1 MIAVVLVVLAAGA
14 VGMAA
19 RRRWVGS
26 ERVARY
32 VLAAMLYVLF
42 PVVTFANVAHLRL
55 TTQIGVGLGLGYAS
69 LAVTG
74 LAGWFLGARVL
85 RLERPQTGAL
95 ICAGIL
101 ANTGYL
107 GLPLTAALLGSAGL
121 PTAVLYDQLV
131 SGPTLLIAGFGVG
144 AAFGTR
150 AGEGAGERVRAF
162 AARNPP
168 LVALVAGL
176 LAGPALAPGWLLDV
190 AHGIVLALLPLGFL
204 VVGVNLAAHRGWALG
219 GGRGRALGAA
229 LGLRLALAPLV
240 LIALSAALLGVP
252 DTYRLQ
258 SAMPTAVNSLVVAHA
273 YGLDLPLAA
282 AAIGWSTVLVLAGAL
297 AASLLL

>member
-1 MIAVVLVVLAAGA
+1 VIAVVLVVLVAGAAG
-14 VGMAA
+14 VAA
-19 RRRWVGS
+19 RRRWAGA
-26 ERVARY
+26 ERVARG

-55 TTQIGVGLGLGYAS
+55 TTQIGVGLGLAYAS
-69 LAVTG
+69 LAATG
-74 LAGWFLGARVL
+74 LAGWFVGARVL

-95 ICAGIL
+95 ICAGLL

-107 GLPLTAALLGSAGL
+107 GLPLTVALLGSGQL
-121 PTAVLYDQLV
+121 PTAVLYDQIV

-150 AGEGAGERVRAF
+150 AGVGAAQRVRAF

-168 LVALVAGL
+168 LLALVAGL

-190 AHGIVLALLPLGFL
+190 SHAIVLALLPLGFL
-204 VVGVNLAAHRGWALG
+204 AVGVNLASHGRPAWG
-219 GGRGRALGAA
+219 GGRALGAA
-229 LGLRLALAPLV
+229 LGLRLVFAPLA
-240 LIALSAALLGVP
+240 LLALSRLALGVP

-273 YGLDLPLAA
+273 YGLDLRLASA
-282 AAIGWSTVLVLAGAL
+282 AVGWSTALVLAGAL

>member
-1 MIAVVLVVLAAGA
+1 VIAVVLAVLVAGAAGI
-14 VGMAA
+14 AA
-19 RRRWVGS
+19 GRRWTAS
-26 ERVARY
+26 ERLARV

-55 TTQIGVGLGLGYAS
+55 TAQIGAGLGLAYAS

-74 LAGWFLGARVL
+74 LAGWFVGARLL

-95 ICAGIL
+95 ICAGLL

-107 GLPLTAALLGSAGL
+107 GLPLTVALLGGHEL
-121 PTAVLYDQLV
+121 PLAVLYDQLV

-150 AGEGAGERVRAF
+150 AGAGARQRVRAF
-162 AARNPP
+162 LARNPP
-168 LVALVAGL
+168 LAALVAGL
-176 LAGPALAPGWLLDV
+176 IAGPAYAPPWLLEV
-190 AHGIVLALLPLGFL
+190 SHAIVLALLPVGFL
-204 VVGVNLAAHRGWALG
+204 AVGVNLAAHGPPPR
-219 GGRGRALGAA
+219 GRGRALGAA
-229 LGLRLALAPLV
+229 VGLRVVFAPLV
-240 LIALSAALLGVP
+240 LLALSRAVLGVP
-252 DTYRLQ
+252 DAYRLQ
-258 SAMPTAVNSLVVAHA
+258 STMPTAVNSLVVAHA

-282 AAIGWSTVLVLAGAL
+282 AAVGWTTGAVLAGAL

>member
-1 MIAVVLVVLAAGA
+1 VIAVVLAVLVAGAAGI
-14 VGMAA
+14 AA
-19 RRRWVGS
+19 GRRWTAS
-26 ERVARY
+26 QRIARF

-55 TTQIGVGLGLGYAS
+55 TAQIGAGLGLAYAS

-74 LAGWFLGARVL
+74 LAGWFVGARVL

-95 ICAGIL
+95 ICAGLL

-107 GLPLTAALLGSAGL
+107 GLPLTVALLGSHQL
-121 PTAVLYDQLV
+121 PLAVLYDQLV

-150 AGEGAGERVRAF
+150 AGAGAAQRVRAF
-162 AARNPP
+162 LARNPP
-168 LVALVAGL
+168 LAALVAGL
-176 LAGPALAPGWLLDV
+176 VAGPASAPPWLLDV
-190 AHGIVLALLPLGFL
+190 SHAIVLALLPLGFL
-204 VVGVNLAAHRGWALG
+204 AVGVNLAAH
-219 GGRGRALGAA
+219 GRPPRDRVGALGAA
-229 LGLRLALAPLV
+229 VGLRVVFAPLV
-240 LIALSAALLGVP
+240 LLGLARAVLGVP
-252 DTYRLQ
+252 DAYRLQ
-258 SAMPTAVNSLVVAHA
+258 STMPTAVNSLVVAHA

-282 AAIGWSTVLVLAGAL
+282 AAVGASTGLVLAGAL

>member
-1 MIAVVLVVLAAGA
+1 VIAVVLAVLVAGAAGIVA
-14 VGMAA
+14 G
-19 RRRWVGS
+19 RRWTAS
-26 ERVARY
+26 ERIARA
-32 VLAAMLYVLF
+32 VLGAMLYVLF

-55 TTQIGVGLGLGYAS
+55 TTQIGVGLGLAYAT
-69 LAVTG
+69 LVLTG
-74 LAGWFLGARVL
+74 LAGWFVGARVL

-95 ICAGIL
+95 ICAGLL

-107 GLPLTAALLGSAGL
+107 GLPLTVALLGSSQL
-121 PTAVLYDQLV
+121 PVAVLYDQLV

-150 AGEGAGERVRAF
+150 AGVGAAQRVRAF

-168 LVALVAGL
+168 LAALIAGL
-176 LAGPALAPGWLLDV
+176 IAGPAFAPPWLLD
-190 AHGIVLALLPLGFL
+190 ASHAIVLALLPLGFL
-204 VVGVNLAAHRGWALG
+204 AVGVNLAAH
-219 GGRGRALGAA
+219 GRPPTGHGRALGAA
-229 LGLRLALAPLV
+229 VGLRVVFAPLALL
-240 LIALSAALLGVP
+240 ALSRALVGAP
-252 DTYRLQ
+252 DAYRLQ

-282 AAIGWSTVLVLAGAL
+282 AAIGWSTVVVLAGAL

>member
-1 MIAVVLVVLAAGA
+1 MIAVVLAVLVSGAAG
-14 VGMAA
+14 VAA
-19 RRRWVGS
+19 RRRWAGS
-26 ERVARY
+26 ERAARM
-32 VLAAMLYVLF
+32 LLGAMLYVLF

-55 TTQIGVGLGLGYAS
+55 TTSIGVGLGLAYAS
-69 LAVTG
+69 LAATAVV
-74 LAGWFLGARVL
+74 GWFLGARVL

-95 ICAGIL
+95 ICAGLL

-107 GLPLTAALLGSAGL
+107 GLPLTAALLGAGQL
-121 PTAVLYDQLV
+121 PSAVLYDQLV

-150 AGEGAGERVRAF
+150 AGEGAGQRVRAF

-168 LVALVAGL
+168 LLALVAGL
-176 LAGPALAPGWLLDV
+176 VAGPGYAPGWLLDISH
-190 AHGIVLALLPLGFL
+190 AIVLALLPLGFL
-204 VVGVNLAAHRGWALG
+204 AVGINLAAHGRPPRD
-219 GGRGRALGAA
+219 RGRALAA
-229 LGLRLALAPLV
+229 AVGLRLILAPLA
-240 LIALSAALLGVP
+240 LLALSRVVLGVP

-282 AAIGWSTVLVLAGAL
+282 AAIGWSTGLVLAGAL

>member
-1 MIAVVLVVLAAGA
+1 MLVVLAAGA
-14 VGMAA
+14 AGIVAG
-19 RRRWVGS
+19 RRWTAS
-26 ERVARY
+26 ERVAR
-32 VLAAMLYVLF
+32 VLLGLMLYVLF

-55 TTQIGVGLGLGYAS
+55 TAQIGVGLGLAYLS
-69 LAVTG
+69 LALTG
-74 LAGWFLGARVL
+74 LAGWFVGARVL

-95 ICAGIL
+95 ICAGLL

-107 GLPLTAALLGSAGL
+107 GLPLTSALLGTGQL

-150 AGEGAGERVRAF
+150 AGAGAAQRLRSF

-168 LVALVAGL
+168 LAALAAGL
-176 LAGPALAPGWLLDV
+176 IGGPSVAPPWLLDV
-190 AHGIVLALLPLGFL
+190 SHAIVLALLPLGFL
-204 VVGVNLAAHRGWALG
+204 AVGVNLAAAGRPRA
-219 GGRGRALGAA
+219 RGRALGAA
-229 LGLRLALAPLV
+229 VGLRLVLAPL
-240 LIALSAALLGVP
+240 ALLGLARLVSGGVP

-273 YGLDLPLAA
+273 YGLDLSLAA
-282 AAIGWSTVLVLAGAL
+282 AAIGWSTGLVLTGGL
-297 AASLLL
+297 VASLLL